1 MSSYT
6 KEELENMLED
16 VVNVLDLSDG
26 MIEKHGPMG
35 TPPADLVKEVLDRK
49 NLEISA
55 LRRGFN
61 VLNINVLNINVMT
74 EEEIIKASIVY
85 MNNEIDATFDDNK
98 NHEDDKVCS
107 FREIEIAFK
116 EGAKWALGNQ
126 WNDASKEL
134 PFPHEEVYVLDSEG
148 FPDIGFHEQNGA
160 WKTRGSLRLEKIKY
174 WMPIPPAPRK
184 ENIK

>member
-1 MSSYT
+1 M
-6 KEELENMLED
+6 
-16 VVNVLDLSDG
+16 
-26 MIEKHGPMG
+26 
-35 TPPADLVKEVLDRK
+35 
-49 NLEISA
+49 EISA

-61 VLNINVLNINVMT
+61 VLNINEMT
-74 EEEIIKASIVY
+74 EEEINKEARKY
-85 MNNEIDATFDDNK
+85 AQPYFDESFK
-98 NHEDDKVCS
+98 HTTPSVSAICEHEVQYL
-107 FREIEIAFK
+107 INAFK
-116 EGAKWALGNQ
+116 EGARLALSNQ

-160 WKTRGSLRLEKIKY
+160 WKTRGSLRFEKIQY

>member
-1 MSSYT
+1 
-6 KEELENMLED
+6 
-16 VVNVLDLSDG
+16 
-26 MIEKHGPMG
+26 
-35 TPPADLVKEVLDRK
+35 
-49 NLEISA
+49 
-55 LRRGFN
+55 
-61 VLNINVLNINVMT
+61 MT

-148 FPDIGFHEQNGA
+148 FPDIGCHEQNGA

>member
-134 PFPHEEVYVLDSEG
+134 PEDGKKVFVLTE
-148 FPDIGFHEQNGA
+148 NGN
-160 WKTRGSLRLEKIKY
+160 GSLNSVYTFNGNRKWHSNYKVAY
-174 WMPIPPAPRK
+174 WMPIPQLQK
-184 ENIK
+184 EETK

>member
-1 MSSYT
+1 MNQT
-6 KEELENMLED
+6 ITLDNLLEAVIDETGVSHD
-16 VVNVLDLSDG
+16 DLCRYQRDPKIDQARG
-26 MIEKHGPMG
+26 IYYLIARQHG
-35 TPPADLVKEVLDRK
+35 
-49 NLEISA
+49 SA
-55 LRRGFN
+55 IRRGFN
-61 VLNINVLNINVMT
+61 VLNINEMT

-134 PFPHEEVYVLDSEG
+134 PEDGKKVFVLTE
-148 FPDIGFHEQNGA
+148 NGN
-160 WKTRGSLRLEKIKY
+160 GSLNSVYTFNGNRKWHSNYKVAY
-174 WMPIPPAPRK
+174 WMPIPQLQK
-184 ENIK
+184 EETK